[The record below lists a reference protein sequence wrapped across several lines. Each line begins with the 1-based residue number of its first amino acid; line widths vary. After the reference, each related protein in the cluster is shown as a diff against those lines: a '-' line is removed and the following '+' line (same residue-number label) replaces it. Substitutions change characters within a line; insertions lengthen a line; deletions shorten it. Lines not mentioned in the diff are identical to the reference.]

1 MGEGMGK
8 IMGKQGRLRRLA
20 GPIAAIAA
28 VLAVA
33 HVMPASAAGGKLVF
47 ISPNPLGVNDFLKL
61 GKKGAEEAAA
71 AIGGEARIY
80 ESTDPATRRQ
90 NVEAAAREGA
100 AIVIVLGFEFGDIVP
115 DAATKFPNTKFLIV
129 DQCIQ
134 KPMPNV
140 YCAVF
145 REHEGAYLAG
155 AEAALTSESGT
166 IGAVGALDI
175 PFLHRFTDGFAA
187 GAKAVND
194 EVVVSPTLWVG
205 GDNPFSDPV
214 RAQQQAVS
222 MLGEG
227 ADRVLA
233 ATSGGNGGI
242 FKAVEAAPG
251 SLAFGVDVNQCPQAP
266 GVVMDN
272 IEKKVDVALV
282 EAVKGILAGTQAP
295 LTSYGVKEGGIT
307 LTGLGDDVAGSKCLI
322 AQHPDVIAKVKEIRD
337 AIAAGTV
344 SVADPLTAGQ

>member
-1 MGEGMGK
+1 M
-8 IMGKQGRLRRLA
+8 RHLRFVRRVA
-20 GPIAAIAA
+20 MAA
-28 VLAVA
+28 VLAIGA
-33 HVMPASAAGGKLVF
+33 AAPAQAAGNKIIF

-61 GKKGAEEAAA
+61 GRKGAEEAAA
-71 AIGGEARIY
+71 GIGGEAKIY

-100 AIVIVLGFEFGDIVP
+100 AVVIVLGFEFGDIVP
-115 DAATKFPNTKFLIV
+115 DAAAKFPDTKFLIV

-134 KPMPNV
+134 KPLPNV

-155 AEAALTSESGT
+155 AEAALTSASGT
-166 IGAVGALDI
+166 VGSIGALDI

-187 GAKAVND
+187 GAKAAND
-194 EVVVSPTLWVG
+194 EVVISPTLWVG

-214 RAQQQAVS
+214 RAQQQTVS
-222 MLGEG
+222 LLSEG

-242 FKAVEAAPG
+242 FKAVEATPG
-251 SLAFGVDVNQCPQAP
+251 TLAFGVDVNQCPLAP

-282 EAVKGILAGTQAP
+282 QAVKGILAGTQAP
-295 LTSYGVKEGGIT
+295 LTSYGLKEGGIT
-307 LTGLGDDVAGSKCLI
+307 LTGLGDDVANSKCLI
-322 AQHPDVIAKVKEIRD
+322 AAHPDVIAKVREIRD
-337 AIAAGTV
+337 AIVAGTV
-344 SVADPLTAGQ
+344 TVADPLTAAP

>member
-1 MGEGMGK
+1 MRDH
-8 IMGKQGRLRRLA
+8 GRLRRFIVGMA
-20 GPIAAIAA
+20 GA
-28 VLAVA
+28 
-33 HVMPASAAGGKLVF
+33 ASALAIGTAAPAQAAGNKIIF

-61 GKKGAEEAAA
+61 GRKGAEEAAA
-71 AIGGEARIY
+71 GIGGEAKIY

-100 AIVIVLGFEFGDIVP
+100 AVVIVLGFEFGDIVP
-115 DAATKFPNTKFLIV
+115 DAAVKFPDTKFLIV

-134 KPMPNV
+134 KPLPNV
-140 YCAVF
+140 FCAVF

-166 IGAVGALDI
+166 VGSIGALDI
-175 PFLHRFTDGFAA
+175 PFMHRFTDGFAA
-187 GAKAVND
+187 GAKAAND
-194 EVVVSPTLWVG
+194 EIVVSPTLWVG

-222 MLGEG
+222 LISEG

-233 ATSGGNGGI
+233 GTSGGNGGI
-242 FKAVEAAPG
+242 FKAVEATPG
-251 SLAFGVDVNQCPQAP
+251 TLAFGVDVNQCPQAP
-266 GVVMDN
+266 GVVLDN

-282 EAVKGILAGTQAP
+282 QAVKGILAGTQAP
-295 LTSYGVKEGGIT
+295 LTSYGLKEGGIT
-307 LTGLGDDVAGSKCLI
+307 LTGLGDDVGTSKCLI
-322 AQHPDVIAKVKEIRD
+322 ADHPDVITKVREIRD

-344 SVADPLTAGQ
+344 VVADPLTAAP

>member
-1 MGEGMGK
+1 M
-8 IMGKQGRLRRLA
+8 
-20 GPIAAIAA
+20 
-28 VLAVA
+28 
-33 HVMPASAAGGKLVF
+33 
-47 ISPNPLGVNDFLKL
+47 NDFLKL
-61 GKKGAEEAAA
+61 GRKGAEEAAA
-71 AIGGEARIY
+71 GIGGEAKIY

-90 NVEAAAREGA
+90 NVEAAAAREGA
-100 AIVIVLGFEFGDIVP
+100 AVVHRARLRIRRHRAS
-115 DAATKFPNTKFLIV
+115 DAAAKFPDTKFLIV

-134 KPMPNV
+134 KPLPNV

-155 AEAALTSESGT
+155 AEAALTSASGT
-166 IGAVGALDI
+166 VGSIGALDI

-187 GAKAVND
+187 GIKAAND

-214 RAQQQAVS
+214 RSQQQAVS
-222 MLGEG
+222 LISDG

-242 FKAVEAAPG
+242 FKAAEATPG
-251 SLAFGVDVNQCPQAP
+251 TQAFGVDVNHRPLAP

-282 EAVKGILAGTQAP
+282 QAVKGILAGTQAP
-295 LTSYGVKEGGIT
+295 LTSYGLKEGGIT
-307 LTGLGDDVAGSKCLI
+307 LTGLGD
-322 AQHPDVIAKVKEIRD
+322 
-337 AIAAGTV
+337 GT
-344 SVADPLTAGQ
+344 SPPRNA

>member
-1 MGEGMGK
+1 MGT
-8 IMGKQGRLRRLA
+8 IMRKFGRHLI
-20 GPIAAIAA
+20 GSIAAAA
-28 VLAVA
+28 VALALGA
-33 HVMPASAAGGKLVF
+33 ALPAQAAGGKLVF
-47 ISPNPLGVNDFLKL
+47 ISPDPLGVNDFLKL
-61 GKKGAEEAAA
+61 GRKGAEAAAA
-71 AIGGEARIY
+71 AIGGEAKVY

-100 AIVIVLGFEFGDIVP
+100 AVVIVIGFEFGDIVP
-115 DAATKFPNTKFLIV
+115 DAAAKFPDIKFLIV

-166 IGAVGALDI
+166 IGSVGALDI

-194 EVVVSPTLWVG
+194 EIVVSPTVWVG
-205 GDNPFSDPV
+205 GDHPFSDPV

-222 MLGEG
+222 LISEG

-242 FKAVEAAPG
+242 FKAAEATPG
-251 SLAFGVDVNQCPQAP
+251 TLVFGVDVNQCPLAP
-266 GVVMDN
+266 GAVMDN

-322 AQHPDVIAKVKEIRD
+322 AEHPDVITKVKELRD

-344 SVADPLTAGQ
+344 TVTDPLTAGQ